1 MTSETINTT
10 NDAGVPP
17 APPEAHQ
24 RAENILDFL
33 DEVSTSVNAL
43 RGIESLLIAADD
55 NTEAI
60 QPKYLASLLDVVIQR
75 LEGAGEIARRDA

>member
-43 RGIESLLIAADD
+43 RGIEFLLIAAGD
-55 NTEAI
+55 NTEAV
-60 QPKYLASLLDVVIQR
+60 QPGYLASLLDVVIQR
-75 LEGAGEIARRDA
+75 LEGSSEIARRGA